1 MYLMKHYFEQ
11 TWEMQSQENS
21 DLQLKLKKLQAS
33 EPPGLD
39 SKRARQGTMEP
50 SVCRTSCIR
59 FQSVFMLHITTV
71 LMLLTTDD
79 EEASRWV

>member
-39 SKRARQGTMEP
+39 SKSQTGHHGTL
-50 SVCRTSCIR
+50 C
-59 FQSVFMLHITTV
+59 L
-71 LMLLTTDD
+71 
-79 EEASRWV
+79 